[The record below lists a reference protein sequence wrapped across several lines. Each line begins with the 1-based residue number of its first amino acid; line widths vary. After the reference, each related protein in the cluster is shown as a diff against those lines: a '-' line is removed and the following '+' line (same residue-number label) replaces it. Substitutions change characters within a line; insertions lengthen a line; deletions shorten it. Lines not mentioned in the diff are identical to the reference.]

1 MHRSNGAS
9 PRPRATAL
17 RRRTA
22 VIATAVSLTAVAGC
36 GGNASP
42 GANDKIIV
50 SVSIAAPANAPIF
63 LADEMG
69 FFKDEGLDVT
79 VETIANA
86 SLQIATGKVQFGAV
100 NTSTV
105 IQSTTQEDIDL
116 QQICVTQVDPSYMLA
131 VSDAAWERNNM
142 TDDMTLKEQLIAL
155 EGENITAIGG
165 RTVNPGAKLLEALL
179 EKEGLARDSIGVLS
193 QANTAASTAA
203 FQKGQ
208 VGLVFQP
215 QPIPDQ
221 VLSVAP
227 GKIIYDTATSDLFSE
242 LDSVAWSGIGT
253 SREYAEA
260 HPDVAEKICN
270 AIGTAN
276 NYLDEKPEEAAKA
289 LQANMNSFSEEILV
303 KAMPHYKWATDANM
317 TQEEFNKS
325 TEILADMGMFEMP
338 SADKLAKAYTDEYQK

>member
-1 MHRSNGAS
+1 MPRSNDAS
-9 PRPRATAL
+9 TPTRTPLRHALILTTA
-17 RRRTA
+17 A
-22 VIATAVSLTAVAGC
+22 ALTTAGC
-36 GGNASP
+36 AAT
-42 GANDKIIV
+42 GAEDPIIV

-69 FFKDEGLDVT
+69 YFKDEGLDVK

-105 IQSTTQEDIDL
+105 IQSTTQEEIDL

-142 TDDMTLKEQLIAL
+142 SDEMTLKEQLAAL

-179 EKEGLARDSIGVLS
+179 EKEGLPRDSIGVLS

-227 GKIIYDTATSDLFSE
+227 GKIIYDTGASDLFAE

-253 SREYAEA
+253 SRAYAEE
-260 HPDVAEKICN
+260 HPDVAEKVCD
-270 AIGTAN
+270 AIGKAN
-276 NYLDEKPEEAAKA
+276 NYLDEEPEAAAKA
-289 LQANMNSFSEEILV
+289 LQASMNSFSEEILV
-303 KAMPHYKWATDANM
+303 AAMPSYKWAEDADM
-317 TQEEFNKS
+317 TQEQFNRS
-325 TEILADMGMFEMP
+325 IQTLADMGMFEMP
-338 SADKLAKAYTDEYQK
+338 SADKLANAYTDEYQK